1 MENIL
6 FNEESNLIEYKE
18 KLPENNIKWLKTVV
32 SFSNTSGG
40 TLAIGIKD
48 ITLDIVGIN
57 EERSKIE
64 QQIVETI
71 YQNVE
76 PRPIINISFK
86 NINDKDIVLIDVA
99 KGNETPYFIKK
110 EGLQNGCYVRYGSTD
125 QKATNS
131 QRMELYHTQINEAF
145 SNKIYE
151 KNGVLFKQEE
161 ININDF
167 TTYLNKYSKFN
178 REITNHKLIEWSLLK
193 DNFNEI
199 YATNGLML
207 LTHNPFNYAYVRI
220 GIFSGY
226 NKTNLIDD
234 FEIKGNLIT
243 QYYKTIEFLLENLKI
258 GYEIK
263 IIREMKYK
271 VPEIALR
278 EIIANAI
285 IHRSYL
291 EEEPIKIMLFDDRLE
306 IFSPGTLFNGLQL
319 EQALNGISK
328 LRNPNIC
335 EVFHHIGI
343 VEKWGSGLQRANQ
356 SLQDNNMSALEFN
369 VDNIHGVSVII
380 KFNKIENQNIIRE
393 NEAEYLDEYNY
404 LAKKKIFTRKDLER
418 DLKISQ
424 NQARY
429 LIENWTKEE
438 KITRRGKASKTEYL
452 VK

>member
-1 MENIL
+1 MKNIL

-18 KLPENNIKWLKTVV
+18 KLPENNIKWLKTIV

-40 TLAIGIKD
+40 TLVIGIKD
-48 ITLDIVGIN
+48 KTLDIIGIN

-71 YQNVE
+71 YQNIE

-86 NINDKDIVLIDVA
+86 NFDDKDIVLIEVA

-110 EGLQNGCYVRYGSTD
+110 EGLQDGCYVRYGSTD

-131 QRMELYHTQINEAF
+131 QRMELYYTQINEAF

-151 KNGVLFKQEE
+151 RNGVLFKQDE
-161 ININDF
+161 INIDDF
-167 TTYLNKYSKFN
+167 ITYLNKYSKFN

-207 LTHNPFNYAYVRI
+207 LTNNPFNYAYVRI

-243 QYYKTIEFLLENLKI
+243 QYYKTIEFLLEKLKI

-306 IFSPGTLFNGLQL
+306 IFSSGTLFNGLQL

-343 VEKWGSGLQRANQ
+343 IEKWGSGLQRANQ
-356 SLQDNNMSALEFN
+356 SLQNNNMSALEFN

-380 KFNKIENQNIIRE
+380 KFNKLDNVNIIRE
-393 NEAEYLDEYNY
+393 SEDEYLDEYNY
-404 LAKKKIFTRKDLER
+404 LANKKIFTRKDLER
-418 DLKISQ
+418 DLKMSQ
-424 NQARY
+424 NQARH
-429 LIENWTKEE
+429 LIENWTKEG
-438 KITRRGKASKTEYL
+438 KITKRGKASKTEYL